1 LDKAAYRNPVPLEPG
16 LAAEITVVVGDADTA
31 AALGSGQVAVLGT
44 PRIVALVE
52 QAARLA
58 IESRLGP
65 GMTSVGSRV
74 QLDHLHPTAVGR
86 KVRAEA
92 RLERVEGHRLTFAVA
107 VHDDRGLVA
116 AGKIGR
122 VVVETERFLEK
133 CR

>member
-1 LDKAAYRNPVPLEPG
+1 MPLEPG
-16 LAAEITVVVGDADTA
+16 LAAEITVAVGDADTA
-31 AALGSGQVAVLGT
+31 LALGSGEVAVLGT

-52 QAARLA
+52 EVAMKA
-58 IESRLGP
+58 IESRLDP
-65 GMTSVGSRV
+65 GTTSVGSRV

-86 KVRAEA
+86 KVRVEA
-92 RLERVEGHRLTFAVA
+92 RLERVEGRRLTFAVA

-122 VVVETERFLEK
+122 VIVETERFLDK